1 MQPKHRLPRYVVREI
16 QGGLSAGL
24 GPHAG
29 HGLSVSVHDAWNGY
43 RTRAVY
49 RTEDH
54 AGTRP
59 VALRELIVRA
69 HARAMAD
76 TLEAWNAS

>member
-1 MQPKHRLPRYVVREI
+1 MPSEHRRPRYVVRETE
-16 QGGLSAGL
+16 GGLSPGL
-24 GPHAG
+24 GPHAAS
-29 HGLSVSVHDAWNGY
+29 GLSVSVHDAWNGY

-59 VALRELIVRA
+59 VALRERIVRA

-76 TLEAWNAS
+76 TLEDWNAS